1 MALSKLLSCRALD
14 FSSRVDKLLSEK
26 RDFAKSNKLLQE
38 EVACLLG
45 KSRAE
50 EVASDERVIV
60 ISRPGVDV
68 AFLTKA
74 SSIASE
80 IRPRAVVFSWTNNQV
95 GSGGSSG
102 GGSSG
107 GSAKRNADEENKGMF
122 IIQGPPQVVQ
132 TIDLKP
138 ILSVINGKGG
148 GKNGKVQGKAT
159 DMSQENALQVESM
172 IREQLA
178 TTDEE

>member
-14 FSSRVDKLLSEK
+14 FSSRVDKLLSDK

-45 KSRAE
+45 KSSAE
-50 EVASDERVIV
+50 EAASDERLVV

-68 AFLTKA
+68 AFLSKA

-80 IRPRAVVFSWTNNQV
+80 VRPQAVVFAWTNSQGVDGNV
-95 GSGGSSG
+95 NVKR
-102 GGSSG
+102 
-107 GSAKRNADEENKGMF
+107 SAAAIEGMF
-122 IIQGPPQVVQ
+122 IIQGPPEVVRGM
-132 TIDLKP
+132 DLKP
-138 ILSVINGKGG
+138 ILSVIDGKGG
-148 GKNGKVQGKAT
+148 GRNGKVQGKAAKL
-159 DMSQENALQVESM
+159 SRENAIKVEAM

-178 TTDEE
+178 KVEE